1 VFFGDVFRLSVLLAP
16 NAVTG
21 FAGGVL
27 EQIGVL
33 DRLRYCPEVQTAFNF
48 AQST

>member
-27 EQIGVL
+27 E
-33 DRLRYCPEVQTAFNF
+33 TASTTYWPLNF
-48 AQST
+48 EQQRAAALCSR